1 MWGSKALA
9 EDPNSP
15 SSSGGLSN
23 AELQKQ
29 LKQRDTQVEL
39 LTQQVAQL
47 MQTTQELQACAR

>member
-1 MWGSKALA
+1 MTISGQLQPGTAN
-9 EDPNSP
+9 PNP
-15 SSSGGLSN
+15 
-23 AELQKQ
+23 ELQKQ

>member
-1 MWGSKALA
+1 MA
-9 EDPNSP
+9 EDPKSP
-15 SSSGGLSN
+15 SSSSGLSN